1 VSNAEHER
9 TTRLVLSGV
18 GLYVLAGAAG
28 SFFWLYAVW
37 GFLKQDRFIEAAI
50 AVLLAPLS
58 MFYGFLRFFGW
69 L

>member
-9 TTRLVLSGV
+9 TTRLVLSGIA
-18 GLYVLAGAAG
+18 LYVLAGAVVC
-28 SFFWLYAVW
+28 FFWLYAVW

-50 AVLLAPLS
+50 ALVLAPLGAI
-58 MFYGFLRFFGW
+58 YGLLRFVGW